1 MEQFTGYQNFN
12 YKDVH
17 SVRLPAR
24 DGDSYAFPG
33 KGWATLI
40 VYGKHGRR
48 LVVDVSDYGR
58 SWSEADKWVA
68 ENILRKIVA
77 DKAGV
82 KVDEVGWE
90 FGSFQGAYA
99 LCFVPNTL
107 AAVKAQGYVLKAKNG
122 DLILIENVPEGE

>member
-1 MEQFTGYQNFN
+1 MEQFNGYQNFN
-12 YKDVH
+12 YADVNG
-17 SVRLPAR
+17 VEVNE
-24 DGDSYAFPG
+24 DGKSLG
-33 KGWATLI
+33 LGVLH
-40 VYGKHGRR
+40 VYGDHGRR

-82 KVDEVGWE
+82 KVDEVGWV

-99 LCFVPNTL
+99 LCFVPNTK
-107 AAVKAQGYVLKAKNG
+107 AATKAKGYVLKAKSG
-122 DLILIENVPEGE
+122 DLILIENVSEVE